1 MEFQLLGSLQV
12 VDGGQS
18 LPLGGRRQRM
28 VLAVLLA
35 AANEEVSTDRLVDDV
50 WGEEPPATARKSL
63 QTYVSRLR
71 KILAGDAIATMPR
84 GYALHAAPG
93 QIDAERFVRLAEEGH
108 RLLLSDPRSAVEL
121 LSQALDLWHGMPWG
135 DLADEPA
142 LRPVAE
148 RLRNIRQATVEDRI
162 EANLALG
169 RASMMI
175 GELEGLVAEHPMQER
190 LRGLLMLALY
200 RDGRQAEALRGYQET
215 RRLLGEELGIEPS
228 PELQLLE
235 NRILLQ
241 DPELDAPYA
250 SLPADPRMTTV
261 PNPYRGLAAFAE
273 EDAAVFFGREA
284 LTTELTR
291 RVAEE
296 HFVAVVGPSGSGKS
310 SVVRAGLIPALRDG
324 AVPGSER
331 WLIAQM
337 LPGAHPFEELEAAL
351 LRAAPEAAANLSEQM
366 RGDDLDLLRSVLRIL
381 PGDQTRLVLVI
392 DQFEE
397 LFQLT
402 KDEEQRD
409 RFIRNLVEAVEDPHN
424 RLSAIVTLRADF
436 FDRPLDRPALAS
448 LMVEGQTS
456 VLPISAPELEA
467 AIVRPAAG
475 AGVSVEPELIAEIV
489 ADVSNQ
495 PGALPLFEF
504 VLTEMFDQRTS
515 NMLTLTGYMQLGGL
529 RGALSRKGDELF
541 ESLDHEQQDA
551 ARQVFLRLVTLGE
564 GTEDT
569 RRRVHRR
576 EVEALEIDQGATAAV
591 LQSFGDARLLSFD
604 RDAVGNEPTVE
615 VAHEALLRE
624 WPRLR
629 EWIDESRHELHT
641 HQTLTAASAEWFA
654 AGKDPDYLL
663 SGSRL
668 TLYDEWSTGTSMV
681 LTVGE
686 REYLE
691 ASLTGRTEAETA
703 ASERQQKELEL
714 EQRSSRRLRAL
725 VGVMAV
731 ATIMAVALTGL
742 ALNRSAEAQRAH
754 DQEVIA
760 SQTIRIKELTA
771 SAVANRDLDPELGML
786 LALHA
791 VRLSHILEKPVPAE
805 TVAALHWVLQAARVQ
820 YPVSDAPAAVLIG
833 PAGPQG
839 VFDMEL
845 PDLIGLVREQVTRQ
859 LTVEECSVYF
869 EDDVCPMLEGG
880 FAETITAD
888 GLPATD
894 GGAGQPLAGTHV
906 TVLGTAVGTE
916 ARAFVA
922 ELERFT
928 EQTGIRVEF
937 DGLADLEVRV
947 GQKLEAGQPPDLALV
962 PQPSMVAV
970 LARSGSLVDLS
981 SFLDVDA
988 LENEY
993 SPHLLA
999 LGSVDSDG
1007 AWPSDEGTLYGVF
1020 VRASVKSLVW
1030 YPVPAFH
1037 DAGYEIPASWD
1048 ELIALT
1054 EQMVVDGR
1062 VPWCNGEGDFGYAN
1076 GWPGTDWIEDLVLH
1090 ESGPAAF
1097 DEWVSHDI
1105 AFDSPI
1111 IRAAWDK
1118 LATAL
1123 LKDGHVYGRQESA
1136 ATLPW
1141 WAAIGPMF
1149 EEPPGCWLYHQAS
1162 FIGSQLPYDVYPG
1175 RDTAFFPFPTIS
1187 PEYSRAVLGGGE
1199 SMIAF
1204 RDRPEVRELIRYMA
1218 SADFGIEMAK
1228 IDPAFIAPNRRFPH
1242 DEYQICDSDDS
1253 ETRTCRPNEL
1263 TRHLAELLGQSL
1275 AEDSFRFDGSDLM
1288 PPNVYETFW
1297 GAIVEYIG
1305 AGPENLDEILA
1316 RIDAAWESE

>member
-1 MEFQLLGSLQV
+1 MLGSLQV
-12 VDGGQS
+12 MDGGQP
-18 LPLGGRRQRM
+18 LPLGGRRQRL

-35 AANEEVSTDRLVDDV
+35 SANEEVSTDRLVDDV
-50 WGEEPPATARKSL
+50 WGEEPPATALKSL

-71 KILAGDAIATMPR
+71 KILVGDAIATRPR
-84 GYALHAAPG
+84 GYLLHTAPG
-93 QIDAERFVRLAEEGH
+93 EIDAERFERLAEEGH
-108 RLLLSDPRSAVEL
+108 RLLFSDPRAAAAL

-135 DLADEPA
+135 DLADESA

-169 RASMMI
+169 HASMMI
-175 GELEGLVAEHPMQER
+175 GELESLVSEHPLQER

-200 RDGRQAEALRGYQET
+200 REGRQAEALRGYQET
-215 RRLLGEELGIEPS
+215 RRLLGEQLGIEPS
-228 PELQLLE
+228 PELQQLE
-235 NRILLQ
+235 DRILLH
-241 DPELDAPYA
+241 DPGLDAPRA
-250 SLPADPRMTTV
+250 SLPADSLMTTA
-261 PNPYRGLAAFAE
+261 PNPYRGLRAFGE

-284 LTTELTR
+284 LTAELTR

-296 HFVAVVGPSGSGKS
+296 RFVAVVGPSGSGKS

-331 WLIAQM
+331 WLIVQM
-337 LPGAHPFEELEAAL
+337 LPGAHPFEELQAAL
-351 LRAAPEAAANLSEQM
+351 LRVAPEAATNLNEQM

-381 PGDQTRLVLVI
+381 PSDQTHLVLVI

-402 KDEEQRD
+402 KDEEQRA
-409 RFIRNLVEAVEDPHN
+409 RFMRNLVEASEDPHN
-424 RLSAIVTLRADF
+424 RLSVVVTLRADF
-436 FDRPLDRPALAS
+436 FDRPLDHPALAS
-448 LMVEGQTS
+448 LVVEGQTS
-456 VLPISAPELEA
+456 VLPKSASELEA

-475 AGVSVEPELIAEIV
+475 AGVSVEPELIAEMV

-515 NMLTLTGYMQLGGL
+515 DMLTMTGYRRLGGL
-529 RGALSRKGDELF
+529 RGALSRRGDELF
-541 ESLDHEQQDA
+541 DHLDHERQDA

-569 RRRVHRR
+569 RRRVHKS
-576 EVEALEIDQGATAAV
+576 EIEALEIDQGATTEI
-591 LQSFGDARLLSFD
+591 LRSFGDARLLSFD
-604 RDAVGNEPTVE
+604 RDAVRNEPTVE

-629 EWIDESRHELHT
+629 GWIDESRRELHT
-641 HQTLTAASAEWFA
+641 HQMLAAATEEWSA
-654 AGKDPDYLL
+654 AGKDVDYLL
-663 SGSRL
+663 GGSRL
-668 TLYDEWSTGTSMV
+668 ALYDEWSAETSMV
-681 LTVGE
+681 LTSSE
-686 REYLE
+686 REYLDT
-691 ASLTGRTEAETA
+691 SLTRRSEEESEAA
-703 ASERQQKELEL
+703 ERRQKEFGL
-714 EQRSSRRLRAL
+714 QRRSSRRLRAL
-725 VGVMAV
+725 VAVMAV
-731 ATIMAVALTGL
+731 ATIVAIALTAF

-754 DQEVIA
+754 EQELIA

-771 SAVANRDLDPELGML
+771 AAVANRDVDPELGMI

-791 VRLSHILEKPVPAE
+791 VKLSQIIETPVPPE

-820 YPVSDAPAAVLIG
+820 YPISDAPTAVLIG

-839 VFDMEL
+839 VFDMEF
-845 PDLIGLVREQVTRQ
+845 PDLVELALGQVSRQ
-859 LTVEECSVYF
+859 LTPGECSVYF
-869 EDDVCPMLEGG
+869 ENDVCPTLPPAL
-880 FAETITAD
+880 AETITVD
-888 GLPATD
+888 GLHKT
-894 GGAGQPLAGTHV
+894 GGSAEQPLADTHV
-906 TVLGTAVGTE
+906 TVLGLIGGVEAV
-916 ARAFVA
+916 AFVA
-922 ELERFT
+922 EMERFT
-928 EQTGIRVEF
+928 ERTGIRVEY
-937 DGLADLEVRV
+937 DGLDAFEVRLAE
-947 GQKLEAGQPPDLALV
+947 KIEAGEAPDLALI
-962 PQPSMVAV
+962 PQPSMVAAGANEGI
-970 LARSGSLVDLS
+970 LMDLS
-981 SFLDVDA
+981 SYLDMDTMVND
-988 LENEY
+988 Y

-999 LGSVDSDG
+999 LDTVGGDG
-1007 AWPSDEGTLYGVF
+1007 AWPSDEGALYGVF

-1030 YPVPAFH
+1030 YPVPEFH

-1054 EQMVVDGR
+1054 KQMVADGR
-1062 VPWCNGEGDFGYAN
+1062 VPWCHGEGDFSGAY

-1090 ESGPAAF
+1090 ESGAAAF

-1123 LKDGHVYGRQESA
+1123 LTDGHVYRGQESA

-1141 WAAIGPMF
+1141 WLAIGPMF

-1162 FIGSQLPYDVYPG
+1162 FMGSQLPYGVYPG

-1187 PEYSRAVLGGGE
+1187 PEHGQAVLGGGD
-1199 SMIAF
+1199 SIVAF
-1204 RDRPEVRELIRYMA
+1204 RDRPEVRELVRYMA

-1228 IDPAFIAPNRRFPH
+1228 IDPGFIAPNRRFPL
-1242 DEYQICDSDDS
+1242 DEYQICDGDDS

-1288 PPNVYETFW
+1288 PPNVYSTFW

-1305 AGPENLDEILA
+1305 AGPENLDELLA
-1316 RIDAAWESE
+1316 RIDTAWESE